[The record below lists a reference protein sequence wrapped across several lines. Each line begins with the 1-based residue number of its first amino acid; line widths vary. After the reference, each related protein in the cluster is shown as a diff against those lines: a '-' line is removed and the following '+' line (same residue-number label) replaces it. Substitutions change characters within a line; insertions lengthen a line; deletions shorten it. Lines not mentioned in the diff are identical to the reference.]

1 VIQRLRF
8 LPSVGV
14 IAVLL
19 SWAPAFAQTA
29 ALSLSSGSGAR
40 GGKVLVYLSLDA
52 KGTQPTG
59 LQFTLRFS
67 ALDFTSVQVTAGPS
81 AIATGKSVYCGN
93 TAGSYTCLVV
103 GLNSTTISDG
113 VVAALSLSISAT
125 TTNTTS
131 SIQIDGPLATSAAG
145 NALPMVASATSI
157 TILSSTQALPNVTTA
172 ALPLGIIGSAYSQK
186 LAAASGTPPYTWLLT
201 SGALPAGLSLASDG
215 TISGTPVA
223 TGTSNFL
230 VQLTDQAG
238 TRISSLLALTIISPP
253 KKATIN
259 AVANGAD
266 FQPVISPAS
275 WFSITGS
282 DLASTTRTWNN
293 TDFVNAGLPAQL
305 DGVSVLVDGK
315 PSFVSYISPTQINAQ
330 VPDDSVSGQRLV
342 QVINNG
348 VASDMFTAQLQEYS
362 PALFT
367 WPGNYAVATH
377 TDFTL
382 AAKPDE
388 FPALQ
393 TVPAKPGEVI
403 ILWGTGYGPTN
414 PAVPAGQLVPGDQV
428 HTLTTVPTVTLSAK
442 ATEYLGGALAPHSA
456 GLYQLAVR
464 VPADAPDGD
473 WPVVIKI
480 GGVSSPAGVLLT
492 VKK

>member
-1 VIQRLRF
+1 LLRN
-8 LPSVGV
+8 LAV

-19 SWAPAFAQTA
+19 SSVSAFAQTA
-29 ALSLSSGSGAR
+29 ALSLSSGSGLR
-40 GGKVLVYLSLDA
+40 GGKTLLYVSLNA

-59 LQFTLRFS
+59 LQFTLHYS
-67 ALDFTSVQVTAGPS
+67 ALDFTSVQLTAGPS

-113 VVAALSLSISAT
+113 VVATLSLSISGAT
-125 TTNTTS
+125 TNATS
-131 SIQIDGPLATSAAG
+131 NIQLDAPVATSAAG
-145 NALPMVASATSI
+145 NSLPIVAGAASVTIFSATQ
-157 TILSSTQALPNVTTA
+157 LMPNVTTA
-172 ALPLGIIGSAYSQK
+172 ALPLGIVGSAYSQK
-186 LAAASGTPPYTWLLT
+186 LAATSGTAPYSWSLT
-201 SGALPAGLSLASDG
+201 AGALPAGLRLTSDG
-215 TISGTPVA
+215 TISGIPLA
-223 TGTSNFL
+223 TGTSNF
-230 VQLTDQAG
+230 VIQLTDHAAVK
-238 TRISSLLALTIISPP
+238 INALLALTIIPPP

-259 AVANGAD
+259 AVSNAAD
-266 FQPVISPAS
+266 FLPVISPAS

-282 DLASTTRTWNN
+282 NLASTTRTWNS
-293 TDFVNAGLPAQL
+293 TDFVNSRLPAQL

-315 PSFVSYISPTQINAQ
+315 PSFVSYVSPTQINAQ
-330 VPDDSVSGQRLV
+330 VPDSVSGPRLV

-348 VASDMFTAQLQEYS
+348 VASDTFTAQLQEYS

-382 AAKPDE
+382 AAKANA
-388 FPALQ
+388 FPART

-403 ILWGTGYGPTN
+403 ILWGTGCGPTN
-414 PAVPAGQLVPGDQV
+414 PAVPAGQLVPDDRV
-428 HTLTTVPTVTLSAK
+428 HTLTTVPAVTIRGK
-442 ATEYLGGALAPHSA
+442 AAEYLGGALAPRSA

-473 WPVVIKI
+473 LPVVIGI
-480 GGVSSPAGVLLT
+480 GGVSSPADVLLT

>member
-1 VIQRLRF
+1 VIQKLRL

-19 SWAPAFAQTA
+19 SPISAFAQTA
-29 ALSLSSGSGAR
+29 ALSLSTGSGVP
-40 GGKVLVYLSLDA
+40 GGKAVLYVSLDA
-52 KGTQPTG
+52 KGTQLTG
-59 LQFTLRFS
+59 LQFTLRYS
-67 ALDFTSVQVTAGPS
+67 DLDFTSVQVTAGPS
-81 AIATGKSVYCGN
+81 AIVTGKSIYCGN

-103 GLNSTTISDG
+103 GLNSTPISDG
-113 VVAALSLSISAT
+113 VVATLSLSISAA
-125 TTNTTS
+125 TTNAAS
-131 SIQIDGPLATSAAG
+131 NIQIDGPLATSAAG
-145 NALPMVASATSI
+145 DALPIVAGAASI
-157 TILSSTQALPNVTTA
+157 TILSSSQALPNITTA
-172 ALPLGIIGSAYSQK
+172 ALPLGIVGSAYSQK
-186 LAAASGTPPYTWLLT
+186 LAGASGTLPYTWSLT
-201 SGALPAGLSLASDG
+201 SGVLPAGLSLASDG

-238 TRISSLLALTIISPP
+238 TKINSLLALTIISPP

-259 AVANGAD
+259 AVSNGAD

-282 DLASTTRTWNN
+282 NLASTTRTWNN

-305 DGVSVLVDGK
+305 DGVSVLVNGK

-330 VPDDSVSGQRLV
+330 VPDDSVYGPRLV

-348 VASDMFTAQLQEYS
+348 VASDTFTAQLQEYS

-377 TDFTL
+377 TDFAR
-382 AAKPDE
+382 AAKADE
-388 FPALQ
+388 FPALH

-403 ILWGTGYGPTN
+403 ILWGTGYGPTD
-414 PAVPAGQLVPGDQV
+414 PAVPAGQLVPGDRV
-428 HTLTTVPTVTLSAK
+428 HSLTSVPTVTISAK
-442 ATEYLGGALAPHSA
+442 PAEYLGGALAPHSA
-456 GLYQLAVR
+456 GMYQLAIR
-464 VPADAPDGD
+464 VPTDAPDGD
-473 WPVVIKI
+473 LPIVIGI